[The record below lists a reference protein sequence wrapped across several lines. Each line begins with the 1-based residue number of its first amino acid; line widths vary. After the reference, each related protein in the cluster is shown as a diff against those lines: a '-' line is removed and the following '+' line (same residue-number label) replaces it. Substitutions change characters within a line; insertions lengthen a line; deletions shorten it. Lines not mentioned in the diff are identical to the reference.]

1 MHIGKNWFPP
11 SRRAMRFCLALVLGL
26 SALPAVA
33 IDNTVD
39 SILDIVIQELSPE
52 LAPAKPFVVCLLDHG
67 ANVEYCAKSLGTG
80 YVGQAKGEAQEEVKK
95 SLPFDPGSPEVKLV
109 LDIVKAANEQK
120 WDVVLS
126 KGGPYLARTV
136 ICAVFVPPGV
146 KSFGCPVIGYVIEH
160 QAGSVKKV
168 LAALQNGDVPGLVSI
183 LVAQFGPEVVCELI
197 PSSALPAGASEL
209 KDIGCSVIG
218 EILAGAKKI
227 AEDVAGAVVKGADAV
242 ENLLFGDDSHMP
254 YDKYYGLYWQPWY
267 HYATSLCLGKNC
279 EGLGSLNAAIGDP
292 CVSYF
297 DSHNQ
302 YKSTAEKT
310 CGDMRKKFEKEV
322 KAFSAAMKAAGEVY
336 GGSAN
341 KMAKD
346 WAVSDWGKGISV
358 AWQKKEFAKLCEKA
372 MEVKFPF
379 PAPVPGRCELIKKS
393 PIYKNPM
400 FKDMLDKQYAKCQAD
415 AGKQVPSPTAWAQ
428 VCQAP
433 ADKFA
438 IEYAAAQKAVND
450 AVKKLE
456 ALGCQKEQKTVSAA
470 PKLACSSYEGFGAC
484 QNAYGGK
491 LPCTLVKNKADTA
504 LAAEILKQLGTKRC
518 KIQDEIKT
526 LPCPKKD
533 GTMGTCPHPEKN
545 ILCSRPWKVDM
556 CKSLLSQKGG
566 KSATGTTVQCKGD
579 ATGLALFAVQSKQ
592 ASDIV
597 FKLNGGVG
605 SKQSLGNQEGQ
616 GGTWKPASSSNCK
629 TLWDPLSINCVNQN
643 VLAAH
648 QISIPICPADPNKD
662 GADVPCLFEMLKA
675 SQSHAAPVKSGAVQA
690 PHPAGNTMKFE
701 PPPMMVPPTGL
712 PPLPTPTTPAAP
724 AQPMQ
729 GAPVMAPPPTLAAP
743 PAANQAKPM
752 LMTQVPGCE
761 PLAGRPGEYA
771 CATREAYASCERL
784 RAAGTAGMRQ
794 CHLAGSRL
802 RP

>member
-67 ANVEYCAKSLGTG
+67 ADVEYCAKSLGTG

-218 EILAGAKKI
+218 EILASAKKI

>member
-1 MHIGKNWFPP
+1 MHIGKNWFPR

-67 ANVEYCAKSLGTG
+67 ADVEYCAKSLGTG

-450 AVKKLE
+450 AVKKIE
-456 ALGCQKEQKTVSAA
+456 ALGCKKEQKTVSAA
-470 PKLACSSYEGFGAC
+470 PKLVCTTYEGFGAC
-484 QNAYGGK
+484 QNAYSGK
-491 LPCTLVKNKADTA
+491 LPCSLDKNPADTA
-504 LAAEILKQLGTKRC
+504 MADKILAQLGTKRC
-518 KIQDEIKT
+518 SIKDEVKI

-533 GTMGTCPHPEKN
+533 GTTGTCQSPEKN
-545 ILCSRPWKVDM
+545 ILCSRPWKVDL
-556 CKSLLSQKGG
+556 CKSLLQKMAG
-566 KSATGTTVQCKGD
+566 KNLVATTVKCKAEPVGM
-579 ATGLALFAVQSKQ
+579 AAFVVLSKQ
-592 ASDIV
+592 AGDIL

-605 SKQSLGNQEGQ
+605 SKSAPGTTQGV
-616 GGTWKPASSSNCK
+616 GGTWKPASSKNCK
-629 TLWDPLSINCVNQN
+629 ASWDPLSIHCSQPG
-643 VLAAH
+643 LPAQH
-648 QISIPICPADPNKD
+648 QISLPSCMPDPNKD
-662 GADVPCLFEMLKA
+662 GADAPCLLA
-675 SQSHAAPVKSGAVQA
+675 PLQYDPSLAPVKEAIPGVLA
-690 PHPAGNTMKFE
+690 
-701 PPPMMVPPTGL
+701 PPPPLQPAVGMPP
-712 PPLPTPTTPAAP
+712 PI
-724 AQPMQ
+724 MQ
-729 GAPVMAPPPTLAAP
+729 GAPAVPAPAMTAPPTMAPPPLLGPAAPTNTITPIAAP
-743 PAANQAKPM
+743 PP
-752 LMTQVPGCE
+752 QVPGCT
-761 PLAGRPGEYA
+761 PLAGQPGHFS
-771 CATREAYASCERL
+771 CATREAHAGCERL
-784 RAAGTAGMRQ
+784 RASGKVGIRACQGG
-794 CHLAGSRL
+794 GGRL